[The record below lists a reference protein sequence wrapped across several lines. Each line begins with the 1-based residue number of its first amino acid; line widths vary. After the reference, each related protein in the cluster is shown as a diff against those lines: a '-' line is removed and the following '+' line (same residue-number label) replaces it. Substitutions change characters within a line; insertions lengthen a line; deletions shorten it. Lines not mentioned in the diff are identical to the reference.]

1 LINTAVYLLASLALA
16 YTGFCRLVRT
26 DVSTVLCI
34 RVAFWLLTVAASVSS
49 AAVLVWGY
57 QPGWPSAALATSMAV
72 VQVASSLLWRGGVPE
87 PYRLPSPARGPSD

>member
-57 QPGWPSAALATSMAV
+57 QPGWPSAALATSRGASGQLTAV
-72 VQVASSLLWRGGVPE
+72 ARWGAGAVPAAVAG
-87 PYRLPSPARGPSD
+87 ARPQ

>member
-1 LINTAVYLLASLALA
+1 MIATAIYLAASLTLA

-34 RVAFWLLTVAASVSS
+34 RVAFWLLTVAASVSV

-57 QPGWPSAALATSMAV
+57 QPGWPSALLVACMAAVQMATAI
-72 VQVASSLLWRGGVPE
+72 LWRQGVPV
-87 PYRLPSPARGPSD
+87 PYRSEANQTRN